1 MEHRYIPIEKM
12 ETRADGGELH
22 ISGYFAVFNT
32 IYELWPG
39 ATESIAPGAF
49 AEALDGD
56 IRALSPPSRGA
67 WIEIHDA

>member
-49 AEALDGD
+49 AEA
-56 IRALSPPSRGA
+56 
-67 WIEIHDA
+67 